1 MSRYHFMAG
10 AASVGAVAALGLAP
24 AAVAGGV
31 PIWDGPYAVT
41 FFVDQK
47 SGTSVAATQPET
59 RYTDNY
65 AFDTSCSSG
74 SCVATIVGGPT
85 PRNSTVPV
93 PVTFTWSGS
102 AWTSTTNYQW
112 NCLMPD
118 GSIQWN
124 PASSQVAYTP
134 QSDGTLAG
142 RWHTDIASGACEGT
156 VDIAM
161 AAVQV

>member
-1 MSRYHFMAG
+1 MSRYHWMAG
-10 AASVGAVAALGLAP
+10 AVSVGAVAALGLAP

-31 PIWDGPYAVT
+31 PVWDGAYTVT

-47 SGTSVAATQPET
+47 SGTSVAATQTET
-59 RYTDNY
+59 RYSDNY
-65 AFDTSCSSG
+65 TFDTSCSGG
-74 SCVATIVGGPT
+74 SCVATIVGGPA

-118 GSIQWN
+118 GSVQWN
-124 PASSQVAYTP
+124 PASSEVAYTP
-134 QSDGTLAG
+134 QSDGTVTG

-156 VDIAM
+156 VDITM
-161 AAVQV
+161 AAVRA